1 MSKEDRL
8 QKRVDAL
15 DNARLKEQVKVIN
28 ELGVADKIRL
38 VGLKKLDMVNQFTL
52 AVEKVAEVQG
62 EEAIPD
68 TCSDLYNDLHTDDE
82 SPLDAA
88 PAETPK
94 KTPPKK
100 AAGGEGKKA
109 GPPKKPLDEYGTREG
124 TLAHTFVQEVKKK
137 PQSMED
143 VRKADW
149 NPRGY
154 HFNDTLRRLE
164 ADKKATVNK
173 DGVITI
179 K

>member
-1 MSKEDRL
+1 MSKEERL
-8 QKRVDAL
+8 KTRVENL
-15 DNARLKEQVKVIN
+15 DNNLLKEQVKIVNEMGVI
-28 ELGVADKIRL
+28 DKIRL
-38 VGLKKLDMVNQFTL
+38 VGIKKLDMANAFTL
-52 AVEKVAEVQG
+52 GVEAIAEQKS
-62 EEAIPD
+62 EDDIPD
-68 TCSDLYNDLHTDDE
+68 TCSDLYNNLHRDDE
-82 SPLDAA
+82 SPLDKSAKKTKPKA
-88 PAETPK
+88 TPK
-94 KTPPKK
+94 KDGEKK
-100 AAGGEGKKA
+100 T
-109 GPPKKPLDEYGTREG
+109 GPPKKPVDEYGTREG

-164 ADKKATVNK
+164 AEKQATVDK

>member
-1 MSKEDRL
+1 MSKEERL
-8 QKRVDAL
+8 TKRVDAL
-15 DNARLKEQVKVIN
+15 DFARLKEQVKVVN
-28 ELGVADKIRL
+28 ELEVTDKIRL
-38 VGLKKLDMVNQFTL
+38 VGIKKLDMANQFTL
-52 AVEKVAEVQG
+52 AVEAVAEQKG

-68 TCSDLYNDLHTDDE
+68 SCSDLYNDLHTDDE
-82 SPLDAA
+82 SPLDAEPEKKA
-88 PAETPK
+88 PA
-94 KTPPKK
+94 KK
-100 AAGGEGKKA
+100 ADGDKKKSA
-109 GPPKKPLDEYGTREG
+109 GPPKKPVDEYGTREG

-164 ADKKATVNK
+164 ADKLATVDK